1 MPGTVGAL
9 RLIEQTAAS
18 LCHALDGS
26 ASLLGQA
33 VSAHPGPGTAVAD
46 AADALISQLR
56 LRRAA
61 WGPPGSPV
69 SLHQLTTLARAL
81 PNDVSVDVSALP
93 ETVVFPAALGRII
106 FNVLLLAADGLPQ
119 GGQIVLAGTTDD
131 LFVRILGPV
140 SAWPNGIALCL
151 TDEAE
156 AQSAMI
162 DGRDVQMAVTA
173 IIAHASGIRLSA
185 LLPPASQ
192 AEPAILRLGG

>member
-9 RLIEQTAAS
+9 RLIEQTAAG

-26 ASLLGQA
+26 ASRLGQA
-33 VSAHPGPGTAVAD
+33 VSAHGGSGAAVAD

-61 WGPPGSPV
+61 WGPADAPV
-69 SLHQLTTLARAL
+69 SLHQMTALARGL
-81 PNDVSVDVSALP
+81 PSDVSVDVSALP
-93 ETVVFPAALGRII
+93 EAVVFPAALGRIVLNI
-106 FNVLLLAADGLPQ
+106 LLLAADGLPQ
-119 GGQIVLAGTTDD
+119 GGQIVLAGRTDD

-140 SAWPNGIALCL
+140 SAWPTGIGLCL
-151 TDEAE
+151 ADEAE
-156 AQSAMI
+156 AQSAMT

-173 IIAHASGIRLSA
+173 IIAHATGIRLSA